1 MQLYKQIKILI
12 YTDLL
17 NFTTKC
23 SGYQMKAFSLLFF
36 VPLVIQKVQKV
47 ESVNINSDCETISKK
62 KTNSSFAFYMQWKST
77 KRWRVLIYRMTNK

>member
-23 SGYQMKAFSLLFF
+23 SGCQMKAFSLLFF
-36 VPLVIQKVQKV
+36 CTT
-47 ESVNINSDCETISKK
+47 SDT
-62 KTNSSFAFYMQWKST
+62 KST
-77 KRWRVLIYRMTNK
+77 KGGEC